1 MRVRNHLLPPFLLAL
16 TLAVPALE
24 AGAATAEAPAQPKP
38 QPRASQPQQPQ
49 AQAQEDD
56 RFAARF
62 LELDRDKN
70 GFVSRAEWPLS
81 PESFDIVD
89 RDKNGR
95 LSRGELLT
103 PNQLRDDRVARR
115 FDTDRNGRLS
125 RRETRRGGA
134 ALGTRPPADV
144 PTRVLPQEQNRFRD
158 LDRNR
163 DSRLSRLEWSGSPA
177 AFNRLDRNRDG
188 FVTLIELDR

>member
-1 MRVRNHLLPPFLLAL
+1 MKVRNRILPLLLLAL
-16 TLAVPALE
+16 ACALPAT
-24 AGAATAEAPAQPKP
+24 AAEAPPQAEPQSRPAQP
-38 QPRASQPQQPQ
+38 QTRAEDQG
-49 AQAQEDD
+49 DD

-70 GFVSRAEWPLS
+70 GFVTRGEWPLS
-81 PESFDIVD
+81 PESFDVVD

-103 PNQLRDDRVARR
+103 PNQVRDDRIAQHI
-115 FDTDRNGRLS
+115 DTDRNGRLS

-134 ALGTRPPADV
+134 TLGTRSPADS
-144 PTRVLPQEQNRFRD
+144 PIRLRPQEQNRFRD

-163 DSRLSRLEWSGSPA
+163 DNRLSRLEWSGSPT
-177 AFNRLDRNRDG
+177 AFDRLDSNRDG